1 MLFHSNAC
9 CSFETSVKEKR
20 QYSPRSRSHE
30 SYLILL
36 RCLLGKAADFSITV
50 TDGVSD
56 LQTRLSP
63 FLRETRTDKY
73 GKEVF
78 VHAYT
83 KEVADILSEAENF
96 RTHEDNVE
104 FVFSAEDGEWLL
116 WAVPHHNQFSIDAEY
131 FTDIDPAFLE
141 EEQRLAETPT
151 RDKRYAGQWGAPYI
165 LGDEDRWKPISR
177 ILYWTS
183 DTIQFGGEEPVPF
196 TEDVY
201 TELSAYEDQYAEGDI
216 RTFRDGYLL
225 FFADAKEHRSLMDYR
240 FVSNLGNYRE
250 PFREIRLQQIIEHS
264 KSGGNSAEF
273 ADVWIPLRAEME

>member
-1 MLFHSNAC
+1 MLFYTHSRY
-9 CSFETSVKEKR
+9 SFENAVKEKR
-20 QYSPRSRSHE
+20 YYSPRSRSRE

-36 RCLLGKAADFSITV
+36 RSLFGKAAHFSITV
-50 TDGVSD
+50 TEGISD

-63 FLRETRTDKY
+63 FLLETRTNKY
-73 GKEVF
+73 GNEVF

-96 RTHEDNVE
+96 CTHEDNVE

-141 EEQRLAETPT
+141 EERHLAETPT
-151 RDKRYAGQWGAPYI
+151 QDKRYAGQFGAPYI
-165 LGDEDRWKPISR
+165 LGVEDKWKSISQ

-183 DTIQFGGEEPVPF
+183 DTIRIGDGEPVPF
-196 TEDVY
+196 TE
-201 TELSAYEDQYAEGDI
+201 ELYEKISAYENQYAEGDI
-216 RTFRDGYLL
+216 QTFRNGYLL
-225 FFADAKEHRSLMDYR
+225 FFADAKNRQSLMDYS

-250 PFREIRLQQIIEHS
+250 PFREMRFQQIIEHV
-264 KSGGNSAEF
+264 KSGGKSAELT
-273 ADVWIPLRAEME
+273 DVWGPLRG